1 MNAIYSKVNIQQ
13 ANQQCQFYNLV
24 DDLINH
30 PKVNQLNLY
39 TQHLNTSRLQH
50 SLNVAYYSF
59 LFSKRFKMNIEET
72 VRAALLH
79 DFFLYEW
86 RSEQPVAGS
95 HLDVHPQQALLN
107 AKTITNITPLM
118 EDVILSHM
126 WPLGAQKPKS
136 KEAWMV
142 SVADK
147 LCTMMELTHQ
157 ITAKSKRWAFSP
169 MMVSLLL
176 FVG

>member
-1 MNAIYSKVNIQQ
+1 MNAIYSKVHIQPS
-13 ANQQCQFYNLV
+13 NQQCQFYPLV
-24 DDLINH
+24 NDLINH
-30 PKVNQLNLY
+30 PKVNQLNQY

-59 LFSKRFKMNIEET
+59 LLSKRFKLNIKET

-86 RSEQPVAGS
+86 RTEQPVDGN

-107 AKTITNITPLM
+107 AKTVCEVTPLM

-126 WPLGAQKPKS
+126 WPLGSIKPKS
-136 KEAWMV
+136 KEAWVV
-142 SVADK
+142 SAADK

-157 ITAKSKRWAFSP
+157 LTAKSKRLAFSP
-169 MMVSLLL
+169 LMFSLLL
-176 FVG
+176 IR